1 METRG
6 EDREKEKTPI
16 FVEHRESI
24 KEEECFLEKKDDEG
38 DGGSREKE

>member
-6 EDREKEKTPI
+6 EDREKRR
-16 FVEHRESI
+16 HRESI

-38 DGGSREKE
+38 AGGSREKE